1 MEKVQVLLPISRH
14 ISTEF
19 QVLGGSNPQLQV
31 FGEHVSVGLAATG
44 NEHGVLDEQDAAAAE
59 AFMQAAIEYRNA
71 VRAQVAD
78 RESA

>member
-19 QVLGGSNPQLQV
+19 QVIGGSNPQLQV
-31 FGEHVSVGLAATG
+31 FGEHISVGLAATG
-44 NEHGVLDEQDAAAAE
+44 NEHGLLDEQDAAAAE

-71 VRAQVAD
+71 VRGRVANGQQ
-78 RESA
+78 A